1 MESAT
6 PTNLE
11 SHWMQSN
18 DVLGLHRD
26 LVQLQ
31 RQLVLKLMPQNPSP
45 PVPPAADAASHVP
58 HPAGATAAPDDLG
71 GHDEIL
77 GEVEVLR
84 KEAILNFSS
93 EI

>member
-1 MESAT
+1 
-6 PTNLE
+6 
-11 SHWMQSN
+11 MQSN

-31 RQLVLKLMPQNPSP
+31 RQRVLKLMPQNPSP
-45 PVPPAADAASHVP
+45 SVPPAADAASYVA
-58 HPAGATAAPDDLG
+58 HPAGAATAPDDLG